1 MSAQG
6 PDFPPLAETARPPGS
21 EEFYVKVNDFIEAAN
36 RIERRFDTHHAVM
49 VMLHAF
55 SRYSAHHYLSTTKA
69 DDQAGR
75 EAFAAYIARGV
86 EELIVGHVQHL
97 AGPPAAAAGE
107 VAADDA
113 GAEAAGAE
121 PSKE

>member
-1 MSAQG
+1 MSAGG
-6 PDFPPLAETARPPGS
+6 PEFPSLAATAQPPAS
-21 EEFYVKVNDFIEAAN
+21 EEFYIKVNDFIEAAN

-55 SRYSAHHYLSTTKA
+55 SRYGAHHYLRTTRS

-86 EELIVGHVQHL
+86 EELIVGHVQHI
-97 AGPPAAAAGE
+97 AGAPPAADAGGAE
-107 VAADDA
+107 NPA

>member
-1 MSAQG
+1 MSTQG
-6 PDFPPLAETARPPGS
+6 PDVPPLAQAATPPGS
-21 EEFYVKVNDFIEAAN
+21 EEFYIKVNDFIEAAN

-55 SRYSAHHYLSTTKA
+55 SRYSAHHYLSSTKA

-97 AGPPAAAAGE
+97 AGPAAAGGGD
-107 VAADDA
+107 ADASADA
-113 GAEAAGAE
+113 PGAE

>member
-1 MSAQG
+1 MSARG
-6 PDFPPLAETARPPGS
+6 PDVPPLAQTATPPGS
-21 EEFYVKVNDFIEAAN
+21 EEFYIKVNDFIEAAN
-36 RIERRFDTHHAVM
+36 RIERRLDTHHAVM

-86 EELIVGHVQHL
+86 EELIVGHVEHL
-97 AGPPAAAAGE
+97 AGPPP
-107 VAADDA
+107 A
-113 GAEAAGAE
+113 GANAAEGQPADAAGAE